1 MAVELRLLGVPA
13 KHLSKLSDLVSK
25 NQWRV
30 QPLLQ
35 GQFKARVE
43 LEADLDLSELASRL
57 FSLGEIHFEIE
68 SLPDEGLG
76 ERYLNVPGLGMK
88 RQMVDEIGRVL
99 IPENEIEQ
107 FAKRLTDHPS
117 KHASLYRE
125 LMGFSHQDR
134 LDQLKIDTEG
144 VSLIPKVG

>member
-13 KHLSKLSDLVSK
+13 KHLSKLSDLVPK

-35 GQFKARVE
+35 GQFQACVVSAA
-43 LEADLDLSELASRL
+43 EAEVSVLASRL
-57 FSLGEIHFEIE
+57 FSLGDIHFEIE
-68 SLPDEGLG
+68 ASGEFELG
-76 ERYLNVPGLGMK
+76 ERIMCVPGLGMK
-88 RQMVDEIGRVL
+88 RQVIDEIGRVL
-99 IPENEIEQ
+99 VPENELEN
-107 FAKRLTDHPS
+107 FAKALSEQPA

-134 LDQLKIDTEG
+134 LDQLKIDTES
-144 VSLIPKVG
+144 VSLIPRVG

>member
-13 KHLSKLSDLVSK
+13 KHLSKLSDLVPK

-43 LEADLDLSELASRL
+43 MANGIGISELTSRL

-68 SLPDEGLG
+68 SLPENGLG
-76 ERYLNVPGLGMK
+76 ERYLCVPGLGVK
-88 RQMVDEIGRVL
+88 RQLIDEIGRCL
-99 IPENEIEQ
+99 IPENELEQ
-107 FAKRLTDHPS
+107 FSKRLGDDPS
-117 KHASLYRE
+117 KHALLYRD

>member
-13 KHLSKLSDLVSK
+13 KHLSHLSDLVPK

-35 GQFKARVE
+35 GQFKARV
-43 LEADLDLSELASRL
+43 DLDTGLELSELASRL
-57 FSLGEIHFEIE
+57 FSLGEIHFELE
-68 SLPDEGLG
+68 SLPDAGMG
-76 ERYLNVPGLGMK
+76 ERYLCVPGLGIK
-88 RQMVDEIGRVL
+88 RQLVDEIGRVL
-99 IPENEIEQ
+99 IPENQLEQ
-107 FAKRLTDHPS
+107 FAKSITEHPS
-117 KHASLYRE
+117 KHALLYRE

-134 LDQLKIDTEG
+134 LDQLKVDTEG

>member
-13 KHLSKLSDLVSK
+13 KHLSKLSDFVSK

-35 GQFKARVE
+35 GQFKASVE
-43 LEADLDLSELASRL
+43 LEPESNLSELASRL

-68 SLPDEGLG
+68 SLPDEGMG

-99 IPENEIEQ
+99 IPENEMEL
-107 FAKRLTDHPS
+107 FAKRLTEHPS

-125 LMGFSHQDR
+125 LMGFSHLDR
-134 LDQLKIDTEG
+134 LDQLKVDTEG